1 MKPVLVTIPVSHY
14 CEKARWALSWA
25 GIEFEERSNAPVFHL
40 WANRK
45 LGAGRTVPSLA
56 TTDGVLSDSTDI
68 LQWVDARMPD
78 DTRIFG
84 DDPTGRE
91 AARLEEYF
99 DEKLGKMVRRAAYGM
114 LLPSPHLIQSLLTS
128 GISDFQQR
136 ALSVLFPVLLKQ
148 MVRSFKL
155 TPAGIAEAEERI
167 QLQFDEVASLLADG
181 RPFLAGD
188 RFTAADI
195 AFCALAAPMV
205 MPEGYGG
212 PLPSLQSLPDDAHHT
227 VTRWREHSAGRY
239 ILRMY
244 ASHRYAK
251 ATSSILAP

>member
-25 GIEFEERSNAPVFHL
+25 NIDFEERPNAPVFHL
-40 WANRK
+40 LANRK
-45 LGAGRTVPSLA
+45 IGAGRTVPALA
-56 TTDGVLSDSTDI
+56 TKDGALADSTDI
-68 LQWVDARMPD
+68 LQWIDARMPD
-78 DTRIFG
+78 DTRVFG

-91 AARLEEYF
+91 AARLEDMF

-114 LLPSPHLIQSLLTS
+114 LLPYPHLIRSLLTS
-128 GISDFQQR
+128 GISNFQAR
-136 ALSVLFPVLLKQ
+136 AMGILFPVLLKQ

-167 QLQFDEVASLLADG
+167 QVQFDEVASLLADG

-195 AFCALAAPMV
+195 AFCALGAPMV

-212 PLPSLQSLPDDAHHT
+212 PLPSLESLPEEAQNQ
-227 VTRWREHSAGRY
+227 VRRWREHSAGRY
-239 ILRMY
+239 ILRIY
-244 ASHRYAK
+244 ASHRHAK

>member
-25 GIEFEERSNAPVFHL
+25 NIDFEERPNAPVFHVM
-40 WANRK
+40 ANRK
-45 LGAGRTVPSLA
+45 IGAGRTVPALA
-56 TTDGVLSDSTDI
+56 TDDGVLPDSTDI
-68 LQWVDARMPD
+68 LRWIDARMPD

-91 AARLEEYF
+91 AARLEEMF
-99 DEKLGKMVRRAAYGM
+99 DEKLGKMVRRAAYGT
-114 LLPSPHLIQSLLTS
+114 LLPYPHVIRTLLTS
-128 GISDFQQR
+128 GISGFQAR
-136 ALSVLFPVLLKQ
+136 AMGILFPVLLKQ

-155 TPAGIAEAEERI
+155 TPSGIAEAEERI
-167 QLQFDEVASLLADG
+167 QLQFDQVAALLADG

-188 RFTAADI
+188 RFTAADMT
-195 AFCALAAPMV
+195 FCSLGAPMV

-212 PLPSLQSLPDDAHHT
+212 PLPKLESLPVDAQNRLR
-227 VTRWREHSAGRY
+227 RWMDHPAGGY
-239 ILRMY
+239 ILRIY
-244 ASHRYAK
+244 ASHRHAK